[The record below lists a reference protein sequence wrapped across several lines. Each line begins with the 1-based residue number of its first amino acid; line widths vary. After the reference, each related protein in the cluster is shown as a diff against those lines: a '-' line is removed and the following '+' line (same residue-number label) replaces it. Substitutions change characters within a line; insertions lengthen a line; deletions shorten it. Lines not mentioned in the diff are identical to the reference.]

1 MTLRTNCVRTIQY
14 ESPHQLLPGLLVQ
27 ASFLSTPLLVS
38 TLTHSLIKNRLRR
51 TLYVKQQPTN
61 KQQKTTNYRVLNQN
75 FAHVNYTLS

>member
-1 MTLRTNCVRTIQY
+1 MTLHTNCVRTIQY

-27 ASFLSTPLLVS
+27 ASFLSTPLIVS

-61 KQQKTTNYRVLNQN
+61 KQQKQHASHTHTPKAGNTC
-75 FAHVNYTLS
+75 AEE